1 MIDFNSDKRV
11 NDLGKNILL
20 SEYKNQLDELAK
32 TDIDIAILKAQ
43 RDNEIFEV
51 LIKNGVV
58 DIYLNPSLDKKDIIN
73 LIIDNY
79 NLTSRNGI
87 KKIRI
92 HRDCSDHYKCHLD
105 K

>member
-1 MIDFNSDKRV
+1 MLIDFNSDKRV

-32 TDIDIAILKAQ
+32 MDIDVAILKAQ

-58 DIYLNPSLDKKDIIN
+58 DDSDNPYVDKLIAEIDAKYKKELDSLLSQGSDI
-73 LIIDNY
+73 
-79 NLTSRNGI
+79 
-87 KKIRI
+87 
-92 HRDCSDHYKCHLD
+92 
-105 K
+105 